1 MAIETKTTPQGVVV
15 TEGVGFRAPM
25 TFKSQ
30 SLYKRTK
37 MRAEELRMQRSDYL
51 DEWKDISDYIQIRRG
66 RYLITDN
73 RKRRR
78 SKKVLHEAGTFA
90 SRVLGAGMLAGV
102 SSPSR
107 PWLKLATPDG
117 DLNEYKSVKAWLDI
131 AQKRLYQV
139 FTMSNYYHV
148 KQTAFRDMGD
158 FGQGPV
164 LIDEDFQ
171 NVINLY
177 CSPPGEY
184 LLSVDSR
191 GVVDTLYRE
200 LSRTTLQIIR
210 RWGRSSPS
218 EVIAAYDR
226 GNYDKMWAITHAVE
240 PNLRYVEG
248 ASGPLGMPWS
258 SVYICTEVGEGAD
271 NRNGIL
277 EVKGYRDN
285 PISAPRWEVQ
295 ANDVYGDGPG
305 ALALPAVKSLQVL
318 EKRKGQ
324 IVDKLAVPPMQGP
337 ADMETKGS
345 VVNHT
350 PGGMSYY
357 GSNPTSG
364 DPIRPLYQVDPR
376 SLQVVNGEEQELVQR
391 VQHAYFNDLFMQL
404 SWSDRRQITAREI
417 EERHEEKLIQLGP
430 VLERTHYE
438 GLNIEVKRA
447 FGILSRAQAL
457 PPPPDE
463 LDGVPLKV
471 EYTSLLA
478 VAQRAVGVST
488 IERFSGFMGNLA
500 GGNPEILDKWDM
512 DQTVDEYADSIGIAA
527 ATVRSD
533 EEVEKIRQQR
543 RQQEQQ
549 MQAAAAAQQGADTAK
564 VLSEA
569 DTGRRSNL
577 LADILGNRGRVV

>member
-1 MAIETKTTPQGVVV
+1 MADNIMGDQVTTATDGVK
-15 TEGVGFRAPM
+15 FRAPM
-25 TFKSQ
+25 TFKTMTLAQ
-30 SLYKRTK
+30 RIDGRTQE
-37 MRAEELRMQRSDYL
+37 MTQERSDFM

-66 RYLITDN
+66 RYLITEN
-73 RKRRR
+73 RKRKRP
-78 SKKVLHEAGTFA
+78 KKVLHEAGPFA

-164 LIDEDFQ
+164 LIDQDFD

-184 LLSVDSR
+184 LMSVDTK

-200 LSRTTLQIIR
+200 MKKTTLQVIS
-210 RWGRSSPS
+210 RWGYNAPD
-218 EVIAAYDR
+218 EIKAAYDR
-226 GNYDKMWAITHAVE
+226 GDNDRLWSITHAVE
-240 PNLRYVEG
+240 PNLKYIEG
-248 ASGPLGMPWS
+248 APGPLGMPWS
-258 SVYICTEVGEGAD
+258 SVYVCTEVSHGTDG
-271 NRNGIL
+271 RNGIL

-318 EKRKGQ
+318 ERRKGQ

-337 ADMETKGS
+337 ADMETNGR

-350 PGGMSYY
+350 PGGMSFY
-357 GSNPTSG
+357 GSNPTNG

-376 SLQVVNGEEQELVQR
+376 SLDVVNNEERILENRIQR
-391 VQHAYFNDLFMQL
+391 AYFNDLFLQL
-404 SWSDRRQITAREI
+404 SQSDRRQITAREI

-447 FGILSRAQAL
+447 FGILSRSQAL
-457 PPPPDE
+457 PPPPEE
-463 LDGVPLKV
+463 LDGVGLKV

-488 IERFSGFMGNLA
+488 IERFSGFMGNMSA
-500 GGNPEILDKWDM
+500 GNPEIMDKWDM
-512 DQTVDEYADSIGIAA
+512 DQSVDEYADAIGIAA
-527 ATVRSD
+527 SIVRSD
-533 EEVEKIRQQR
+533 EEVAKIREDRKKQQ
-543 RQQEQQ
+543 QQ
-549 MQAAAAAQQGADTAK
+549 MEQMAMAQQGAESAK
-564 VLSEA
+564 VLSQA
-569 DTGRRSNL
+569 DTGRGSNL
-577 LADILGNRGRVV
+577 LADIMGNQGRVI

>member
-1 MAIETKTTPQGVVV
+1 MADKLTANNATASTDGV
-15 TEGVGFRAPM
+15 TFRAPM
-25 TFKSQ
+25 TFKTMTLAKRIEGRSQ
-30 SLYKRTK
+30 EMTE
-37 MRAEELRMQRSDYL
+37 ARSDFL
-51 DEWKDISDYIQIRRG
+51 SEWKDISDYIQIRRG

-73 RKRRR
+73 RKRKRPT
-78 SKKVLHEAGTFA
+78 KVLHEAGTFA

-117 DLNEYKSVKAWLDI
+117 DLNEYASVKRWLDI

-164 LIDEDFQ
+164 LIDQDFD

-184 LLSVDSR
+184 LLSVDNR

-200 LSRTTLQIIR
+200 MQKTTLQMVT
-210 RWGRSSPS
+210 RWGHNCPS

-226 GNYDKMWAITHAVE
+226 GDNDKPWSVTHAVE
-240 PNLRYVEG
+240 PNLRYIEG
-248 ASGPLGMPWS
+248 AMGPLGMPWS
-258 SVYICTEVGEGAD
+258 SVYICTGVAHGSDG
-271 NRNGIL
+271 RNGIL

-285 PISAPRWEVQ
+285 PISSPRWEVQ

-305 ALALPAVKSLQVL
+305 ALALPAVKSLQTL

-337 ADMETKGS
+337 ADMETNNR

-350 PGGMSYY
+350 PGAMSFY
-357 GSNPTSG
+357 GANPTSG

-376 SLQVVNGEEQELVQR
+376 SLEVVNSEEGVLETRIQR
-391 VQHAYFNDLFMQL
+391 AYFNDLFMQL

-447 FGILSRAQAL
+447 FGILSRAEAL
-457 PPPPDE
+457 PPPPEE
-463 LDGVPLKV
+463 LDGVGLKV

-488 IERFSGFMGNLA
+488 IERFSGFMGNMA
-500 GGNPEILDKWDM
+500 AGNPQVMDKWDM
-512 DQTVDEYADSIGIAA
+512 DQSVDEYADSIGIAA
-527 ATVRSD
+527 SVVRSD
-533 EEVEKIRQQR
+533 EEVAKIREG
-543 RQQEQQ
+543 RQKQEQQ
-549 MQAAAAAQQGADTAK
+549 MQQAAMAVQGAETAK
-564 VLSEA
+564 VLSQA

-577 LADILGNRGRVV
+577 LADIMGNQGRVV